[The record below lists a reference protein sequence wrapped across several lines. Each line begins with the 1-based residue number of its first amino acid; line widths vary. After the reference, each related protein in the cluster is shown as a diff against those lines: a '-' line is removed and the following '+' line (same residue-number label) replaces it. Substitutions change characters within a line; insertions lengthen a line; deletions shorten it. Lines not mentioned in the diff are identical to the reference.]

1 MLIALIILLVL
12 ALLYVL
18 SLRCRTG
25 HQGLNALQGWYY
37 AHRGLHNEDRPENS
51 MSAFR
56 AALENGYG
64 IELDIHLLADGN
76 LAVMHDAS
84 LKRTADADVLIENLT
99 TQQLTA
105 YRLNGSGEAI
115 PLFQEVLDLFAG
127 KAPLIVELKTERN
140 NHAALCEAACRM
152 LDNYTG
158 PFCIES
164 FDPRCVLWLKKHR
177 PDIIRGQLVR
187 NFLKTDYTVPWIL
200 KFALTHQLLNFLL
213 VPDFVAYRFHDRK
226 NLGNFLVRKLWNVQP
241 VSWTLRSQAELDT
254 AEAEGYLGIFEGFV
268 P

>member
-1 MLIALIILLVL
+1 MLTAIVILLIL

-18 SLRCRTG
+18 SLCCRTG
-25 HQGLNALQGWYY
+25 HRGLKALQGWRY
-37 AHRGLHNEDRPENS
+37 AHRGLHNDTRPENS

-84 LKRTADADVLIENLT
+84 LKRTADADVLIEDLT
-99 TQQLTA
+99 TEQLAA
-105 YRLNGSGEAI
+105 YRLNGSGETI

-127 KAPLIVELKTERN
+127 KAPLIVELKAEKN
-140 NHAALCEAACRM
+140 NHAALCEAACKM
-152 LDNYTG
+152 LDGYNG

-177 PDIIRGQLVR
+177 PDIIRGQLAR
-187 NFLKTDYTVPWIL
+187 NFLKTDYSVPWIL

-213 VPDFVAYRFHDRK
+213 LPDFVAYRFHDRK
-226 NLGNFLVRKLWNVQP
+226 NLGNFLVKKLWGVQP
-241 VSWTLRSQAELDT
+241 VSWTLRAPEELVAAEK
-254 AEAEGYLGIFEGFV
+254 EGYLGIFEGFT